1 MKKSI
6 GAKDYCDF
14 ILKKI
19 EDAAGVIISGSVD
32 LIDYLEASLNDDI
45 HKSGEEAVFRLSG
58 IHTALFSPFSAIEL
72 SIRRIDELFE
82 IVEKT
87 AILESIQDESRV
99 LLDKFGYETYKK
111 YDALLQDAL
120 DLCKYFNEG
129 IDTSDQEVY
138 NKNIA
143 SYLVNIKSLLLDIKK
158 KYQNL

>member
-1 MKKSI
+1 MNTE
-6 GAKDYCDF
+6 
-14 ILKKI
+14 IL
-19 EDAAGVIISGSVD
+19 GVITQIILMITLSYPLGKYIAKVYKGNKVWSDFMNPVEN
-32 LIDYLEASLNDDI
+32 LI
-45 HKSGEEAVFRLSG
+45 FRLSG

-87 AILESIQDESRV
+87 AMLESIQEESRV

>member
-14 ILKKI
+14 ILNKI

-32 LIDYLEASLNDDI
+32 LIDYLEASLSDESQ
-45 HKSGEEAVFRLSG
+45 KSGEEAVFRLSG

-120 DLCKYFNEG
+120 DLDMATDSEKEDLLEWRKYR
-129 IDTSDQEVY
+129 V
-138 NKNIA
+138 
-143 SYLVNIKSLLLDIKK
+143 LLARIQPEDATDIEWPVKPA
-158 KYQNL
+158 